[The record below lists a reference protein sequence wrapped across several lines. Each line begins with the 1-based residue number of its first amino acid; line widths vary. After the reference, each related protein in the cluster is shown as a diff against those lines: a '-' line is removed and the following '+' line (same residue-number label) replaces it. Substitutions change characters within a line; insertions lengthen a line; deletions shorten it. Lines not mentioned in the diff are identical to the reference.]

1 MNYKLFKYLKKNGLA
16 DPFQV
21 NSLFVSAFV
30 KEKGWHVE
38 RCSIIT
44 NLLDFDKKI
53 VAEFIFVLKE
63 NGFTFDLEDLIKL
76 FEFVIS
82 PADRIVTGA
91 VYTPKDVRKAILQ
104 NVLGDKS
111 EEELRNIRIADISCG
126 CGGFLMDAALWIH
139 EKTGKTFADVFK
151 DNIWGIDIQDYSIER
166 TKILL
171 SLLALSE
178 GDDLVFEFNLL
189 CRDTLDF
196 ADEDWDSGYTGFD
209 VVLGNPPYVC
219 SRNLS
224 EETHAKL
231 SAYEVCSSGHP
242 DLYIPFFQIAVE
254 MLNNGGRLGF
264 ITMNTFLRSVNG
276 RAIRKYFSQN
286 SFSISIVD
294 FRGYQVFDSKNTYTC
309 LFYLDKHHTAENIH
323 YAVNEQGNLTGDVHY
338 TAVPFAALDNEKG
351 WTLNKFNDTVTIE
364 AVGIQIKD
372 YCPSRHGIATLS
384 NDTYIF
390 KPIAE
395 NERYYTLESD
405 GVRYSIERG
414 ICRDIVNPNKLNSI
428 DDQTLCMKR

>member
-189 CRDTLDF
+189 C
-196 ADEDWDSGYTGFD
+196 
-209 VVLGNPPYVC
+209 
-219 SRNLS
+219 
-224 EETHAKL
+224 
-231 SAYEVCSSGHP
+231 
-242 DLYIPFFQIAVE
+242 
-254 MLNNGGRLGF
+254 
-264 ITMNTFLRSVNG
+264 
-276 RAIRKYFSQN
+276 
-286 SFSISIVD
+286 
-294 FRGYQVFDSKNTYTC
+294 
-309 LFYLDKHHTAENIH
+309 
-323 YAVNEQGNLTGDVHY
+323 
-338 TAVPFAALDNEKG
+338 
-351 WTLNKFNDTVTIE
+351 
-364 AVGIQIKD
+364 
-372 YCPSRHGIATLS
+372 
-384 NDTYIF
+384 
-390 KPIAE
+390 
-395 NERYYTLESD
+395 
-405 GVRYSIERG
+405 
-414 ICRDIVNPNKLNSI
+414 
-428 DDQTLCMKR
+428 